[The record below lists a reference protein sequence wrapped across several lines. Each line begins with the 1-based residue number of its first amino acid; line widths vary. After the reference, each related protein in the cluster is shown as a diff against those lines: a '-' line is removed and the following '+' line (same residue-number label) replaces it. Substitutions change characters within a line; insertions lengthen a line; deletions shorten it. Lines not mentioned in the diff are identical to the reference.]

1 MYFNMAT
8 REQLEQKTYQLI
20 EDVVKI
26 YQDKI
31 KKAFDSGAFDVE
43 DYDNNFL
50 LPKTIICAISKEI
63 ERQFEPPMTK
73 DKKMVNNIYRM
84 I

>member
-8 REQLEQKTYQLI
+8 REQLEQITYLLI

-43 DYDNNFL
+43 DYDHNFL
-50 LPKTIICAISKEI
+50 LPKTIICAISREV
-63 ERQFEPPMTK
+63 ERQFEPPTAK